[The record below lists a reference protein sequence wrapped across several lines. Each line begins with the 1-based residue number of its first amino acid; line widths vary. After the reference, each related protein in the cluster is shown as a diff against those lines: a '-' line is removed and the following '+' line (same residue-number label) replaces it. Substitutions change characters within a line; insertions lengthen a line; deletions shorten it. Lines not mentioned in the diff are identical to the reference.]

1 MAEKMSERIKRLYEA
16 GRLDNAALLSSL
28 KRGLITEMELAGISK
43 DAYMEYVNS
52 KDSETTK

>member
-1 MAEKMSERIKRLYEA
+1 MAEKMNERIKRLYEA

-43 DAYMEYVNS
+43 DAYMEYVSS
-52 KDSETTK
+52 KDSETAK

>member
-16 GRLDNAALLSSL
+16 GRLDNAALINSL
-28 KRGLITEMELAGISK
+28 KRGLITEMELAGISE

-52 KDSETTK
+52 KDSETAE

>member
-16 GRLDNAALLSSL
+16 GRLDNAALIVST

-43 DAYMEYVNS
+43 DAYMEYISS
-52 KDSETTK
+52 KDSETAK

>member
-16 GRLDNAALLSSL
+16 GRLDNTALIVSL

-52 KDSETTK
+52 KNSETAE